1 MGWRHLRAGNGLLFW
16 HEPVLYVNFMTGN
29 AHFPLTVVYPLLCV
43 RRKEMRLLQ
52 KELEVLSDQHTHKCL
67 ENSQLYQE
75 LQDERQALAECQR
88 ENQEL
93 KEKQVQTICVTPPT
107 QNSCQPNQKAS

>member
-1 MGWRHLRAGNGLLFW
+1 M
-16 HEPVLYVNFMTGN
+16 
-29 AHFPLTVVYPLLCV
+29 
-43 RRKEMRLLQ
+43 Q

-75 LQDERQALAECQR
+75 LQDERQALAECQK

-93 KEKQVQTICVTPPT
+93 KEKQVQTSCVAPPA
-107 QNSCQPNQKAS
+107 QNPCPPNQKAS